1 MVQWL
6 KGREMEIPLQLIL
19 FSIPSVIYLIV
30 RKAQHQTWRAIFQS
44 LGWRKP
50 NLRFVIIG
58 FFFGLLPG
66 IFSFV
71 IMDILPSGMFDQP
84 GIAQSA
90 YAGWTPSI
98 SAFFLALIR
107 EAIYTAL
114 GEEVFFR
121 GFLGNLLIRR
131 LRFTLGNLVQS
142 IVFLLPHML
151 LLTIDLQFWPVLIPQ
166 FVAGW
171 FFGWLAFRSGS
182 ILPSWVAHGMSNA
195 FAALAFM
202 R

>member
-1 MVQWL
+1 
-6 KGREMEIPLQLIL
+6 MEIPLQLIL

-30 RKAQHQTWRAIFQS
+30 RKAQNQAWTDIFRN
-44 LGWRKP
+44 LGWRNANP
-50 NLRFVIIG
+50 RFLFMG

-71 IMDILPSGMFDQP
+71 IMDILPSDMFDQP

-98 SAFFLALIR
+98 SAFFLAWIR

-131 LRFTLGNLVQS
+131 LKFTLGNLVQS
-142 IVFLLPHML
+142 ILFLLPHTL
-151 LLTIDLQFWPVLIPQ
+151 LLTIDFQFWPVLIPQ

-171 FFGWLAFRSGS
+171 FFGWLAFRSDS
-182 ILPSWVAHGMSNA
+182 ILPSWVAHSLSNA